1 MKAAIEAIERLVK
14 IEETESPSDD
24 ELVGIPVEEPPEN
37 HSEHASE
44 TVNDDGTYF
53 SEDSLMLEENA
64 ATTGALEVSIGK
76 GNANLNAELN
86 HAGQSPD
93 LLKDKGSINNGTTC
107 LTDVF
112 GNMEDVESGNAAYDR
127 FHFDQETI
135 LPHLLFSE
143 TVDEASEV
151 GLPTESKEMMLPG
164 SEVVSGEDPASLQG
178 HDSIP
183 AAFFLN
189 SRTDSVKNK

>member
-24 ELVGIPVEEPPEN
+24 ELVGIPVQEPPEK

-44 TVNDDGTYF
+44 TVNDDGTHF

-64 ATTGALEVSIGK
+64 ATTGASEVSIGK
-76 GNANLNAELN
+76 GNANLNGELN

-93 LLKDKGSINNGTTC
+93 LSRDEGCPINNGTAC

-135 LPHLLFSE
+135 LPHFLFSE

-151 GLPTESKEMMLPG
+151 GLPTE
-164 SEVVSGEDPASLQG
+164 EVPLSQHNEAEVFVFEQG
-178 HDSIP
+178 DDV
-183 AAFFLN
+183 A
-189 SRTDSVKNK
+189 RE